1 MYTNSITSPWLC
13 HIWQFIFKELYCWC
27 DHYNTMTTSCK
38 QLLSFNNSNHSVMYH
53 WCATTPKE
61 ESALP
66 SPGCLIT
73 YQVAHIAT
81 RSQGSYPIA
90 SVNGEFT
97 LLNLMAGEVS
107 ANGLEYRVR
116 LPILRFLSLPLR
128 LLNFPNRWCPSSWY
142 MLAICPWSTP

>member
-1 MYTNSITSPWLC
+1 
-13 HIWQFIFKELYCWC
+13 
-27 DHYNTMTTSCK
+27 
-38 QLLSFNNSNHSVMYH
+38 MYH

-107 ANGLEYRVR
+107 ANGFRIPNKAAHSPFSFLTIKTLELSRQ
-116 LPILRFLSLPLR
+116 LMPFLAGIR
-128 LLNFPNRWCPSSWY
+128 
-142 MLAICPWSTP
+142 

>member
-1 MYTNSITSPWLC
+1 
-13 HIWQFIFKELYCWC
+13 
-27 DHYNTMTTSCK
+27 
-38 QLLSFNNSNHSVMYH
+38 MYH
-53 WCATTPKE
+53 WCATTPKD
-61 ESALP
+61 ESTLP

-81 RSQGSYPIA
+81 RSQGSYPVA
-90 SVNGEFT
+90 SVNSEFT

-128 LLNFPNRWCPSSWY
+128 LLNFPNQ
-142 MLAICPWSTP
+142 

>member
-1 MYTNSITSPWLC
+1 MC
-13 HIWQFIFKELYCWC
+13 
-27 DHYNTMTTSCK
+27 
-38 QLLSFNNSNHSVMYH
+38 H
-53 WCATTPKE
+53 WCATTPKDE
-61 ESALP
+61 LTLP

-90 SVNGEFT
+90 SVNSEFT

-107 ANGLEYRVR
+107 TYGLEYRIW

-128 LLNFPNRWCPSSWY
+128 LLNFPNR
-142 MLAICPWSTP
+142 

>member
-1 MYTNSITSPWLC
+1 MC
-13 HIWQFIFKELYCWC
+13 
-27 DHYNTMTTSCK
+27 
-38 QLLSFNNSNHSVMYH
+38 H

-90 SVNGEFT
+90 SQTSEVCLLT
-97 LLNLMAGEVS
+97 LLAITI
-107 ANGLEYRVR
+107 GLNPAKPPLSGR
-116 LPILRFLSLPLR
+116 LSQKRLS
-128 LLNFPNRWCPSSWY
+128 NFPDR
-142 MLAICPWSTP
+142 

>member
-1 MYTNSITSPWLC
+1 
-13 HIWQFIFKELYCWC
+13 
-27 DHYNTMTTSCK
+27 
-38 QLLSFNNSNHSVMYH
+38 MYH

-90 SVNGEFT
+90 SQTSEVCLLT
-97 LLNLMAGEVS
+97 LLAITIGRNPVKPPLSG
-107 ANGLEYRVR
+107 R
-116 LPILRFLSLPLR
+116 LSQKR
-128 LLNFPNRWCPSSWY
+128 LLNFPDR
-142 MLAICPWSTP
+142 

>member
-1 MYTNSITSPWLC
+1 MC
-13 HIWQFIFKELYCWC
+13 
-27 DHYNTMTTSCK
+27 
-38 QLLSFNNSNHSVMYH
+38 H

-116 LPILRFLSLPLR
+116 LPILRFLSLPSR
-128 LLNFPNRWCPSSWY
+128 LLNFPDR
-142 MLAICPWSTP
+142 

>member
-1 MYTNSITSPWLC
+1 MC
-13 HIWQFIFKELYCWC
+13 
-27 DHYNTMTTSCK
+27 
-38 QLLSFNNSNHSVMYH
+38 H
-53 WCATTPKE
+53 WCAITPKE

-90 SVNGEFT
+90 SVNSEFT
-97 LLNLMAGEVS
+97 ELDLMAGEVS
-107 ANGLEYRVR
+107 TYGLEYRIW

-128 LLNFPNRWCPSSWY
+128 LLNFPNR
-142 MLAICPWSTP
+142 